1 MIFMDSD
8 FTWNQFWWFRF
19 RGSDAWFSMIFCTF
33 TRLKFPKFA
42 IFTALKTAKMA
53 VFAFLESSKLISR
66 TIWVAEKSCNFHT
79 VDPKLSFNN
88 TVWKFQDYTIT
99 QKLREINFVDSGSAK
114 TAIFAILG
122 AVNFVHLGNFTLAK
136 VQKCIK
142 NQIQSLCMCVK
153 WLILHFKNPQ
163 NWFHV
168 KSESMNIFAILNY
181 RLMKSL

>member
-1 MIFMDSD
+1 MTFPHCVS
-8 FTWNQFWWFRF
+8 Q
-19 RGSDAWFSMIFCTF
+19 TF
-33 TRLKFPKFA
+33 TLHNKVWIFKYLSA
-42 IFTALKTAKMA
+42 IQ
-53 VFAFLESSKLISR
+53 I
-66 TIWVAEKSCNFHT
+66 
-79 VDPKLSFNN
+79 
-88 TVWKFQDYTIT
+88 
-99 QKLREINFVDSGSAK
+99 LREINFEVSGISK

-168 KSESMNIFAILNY
+168 KSEWQKNHEISTLCTMLQKISKCEVKVWLCWNLMILPPLQFCVKLNFGKFI
-181 RLMKSL
+181 KSIRQF